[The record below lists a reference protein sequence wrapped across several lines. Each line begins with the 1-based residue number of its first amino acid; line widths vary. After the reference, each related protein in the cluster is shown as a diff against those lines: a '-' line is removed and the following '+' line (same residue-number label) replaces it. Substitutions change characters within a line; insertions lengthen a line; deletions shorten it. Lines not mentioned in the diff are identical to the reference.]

1 MVLEGKV
8 KARVLGLL
16 RQRAVD
22 DGGLVGSLQCKRST
36 AASLPRHKFYVDS
49 TCFQQRSRRLAKGYG
64 LIT

>member
-8 KARVLGLL
+8 KARVLGL

-36 AASLPRHKFYVDS
+36 RPL
-49 TCFQQRSRRLAKGYG
+49 FQDTS
-64 LIT
+64 IT